1 MLLCTQLKGVRNL
14 IVYVRDNN
22 VEQAMRA
29 LKKKL
34 QREGIFKELKNR
46 KYFETRGQIAARKRN
61 EANRRY
67 KKLNDKNDI

>member
-1 MLLCTQLKGVRNL
+1 
-14 IVYVRDNN
+14 
-22 VEQAMRA
+22 MRA

-46 KYFETRGQIAARKRN
+46 KYFETRGQAVARKQN

-67 KKLNDKNDI
+67 NKLNNKDNI

>member
-1 MLLCTQLKGVRNL
+1 
-14 IVYVRDNN
+14 
-22 VEQAMRA
+22 MRA